1 MPDDK
6 IPPRPRGFSW
16 GRTLES
22 AFPFRKEGEPAGA
35 PPAPVPPAPI
45 APPDAADLPHDE
57 PPSIFRASLGLSG
70 LAPPPAAPPLA
81 APPLAAAPPALP
93 PLAAPHS
100 APPED
105 AGLGLDDALLA
116 LSKRKPRPIRPRLPD
131 PEPEEEEP
139 PAAPAEEPRWPDTD
153 DRLAAVRR
161 LIPRKDPDPV
171 VPPPVEPEGALPEP
185 APEPRRSSQRRTA
198 ARTVKDERPPTRRFR
213 PVEPATLEAAGLDEG
228 LAEAL
233 VVKHLYNN
241 PGASGR
247 ALAYDIGLR
256 PTIVSR
262 FLEDLK
268 MRRLAIHRSA
278 AAMGDFYYELT
289 EEGRSVARELQK
301 DSRYAG
307 PAPVPLEQYIESVK
321 AQAISTEH
329 PRRPQ
334 LRGAFADLKI
344 SEALLD
350 RIGPAVTH
358 GKGMFMFGPPG
369 NGKTS
374 LAERITRAYGSTIYI
389 PHAIYAGGHII
400 QVYDP
405 AVHVAVDESDIHPGM
420 SGARVDRRWVRC
432 RRPTVVVGGEL
443 TLEALDVAFDE
454 VDGVCEAP
462 IQVKANGGTLV
473 IDDFGRQ
480 RCRPD
485 ELLNRWIVPLE
496 KHVDYIALPG
506 GRKEAFP
513 FECLLIFSTNME
525 PRDLVDEAFL
535 RRIPYK
541 IEVHGPPE
549 AHFRELVDQQC
560 AELDLDVE
568 EGAVDYLVDEY
579 FTKTG
584 RAMRY
589 CHPRDLMLQVHNLC
603 KFREEPGVVNKETI
617 DQAVLLYFSL
627 L

>member
-1 MPDDK
+1 
-6 IPPRPRGFSW
+6 
-16 GRTLES
+16 
-22 AFPFRKEGEPAGA
+22 
-35 PPAPVPPAPI
+35 
-45 APPDAADLPHDE
+45 
-57 PPSIFRASLGLSG
+57 
-70 LAPPPAAPPLA
+70 
-81 APPLAAAPPALP
+81 
-93 PLAAPHS
+93 
-100 APPED
+100 
-105 AGLGLDDALLA
+105 
-116 LSKRKPRPIRPRLPD
+116 
-131 PEPEEEEP
+131 
-139 PAAPAEEPRWPDTD
+139 
-153 DRLAAVRR
+153 
-161 LIPRKDPDPV
+161 
-171 VPPPVEPEGALPEP
+171 
-185 APEPRRSSQRRTA
+185 
-198 ARTVKDERPPTRRFR
+198 
-213 PVEPATLEAAGLDEG
+213 
-228 LAEAL
+228 
-233 VVKHLYNN
+233 
-241 PGASGR
+241 
-247 ALAYDIGLR
+247 
-256 PTIVSR
+256 
-262 FLEDLK
+262 
-268 MRRLAIHRSA
+268 
-278 AAMGDFYYELT
+278 
-289 EEGRSVARELQK
+289 
-301 DSRYAG
+301 
-307 PAPVPLEQYIESVK
+307 
-321 AQAISTEH
+321 
-329 PRRPQ
+329 
-334 LRGAFADLKI
+334 
-344 SEALLD
+344 
-350 RIGPAVTH
+350 VTH

-568 EGAVDYLVDEY
+568 EGAIDYLVDEY

>member
-1 MPDDK
+1 MSDDHGK
-6 IPPRPRGFSW
+6 PRPRGFSW

-22 AFPFRKEGEPAGA
+22 AFPFRKEDDPDPAA
-35 PPAPVPPAPI
+35 RPPAQPVSPV
-45 APPDAADLPHDE
+45 E
-57 PPSIFRASLGLSG
+57 PPPLLADGLQ
-70 LAPPPAAPPLA
+70 AID
-81 APPLAAAPPALP
+81 PPALP
-93 PLAAPHS
+93 AS
-100 APPED
+100 PEP
-105 AGLGLDDALLA
+105 GLGLDDALMA
-116 LSKRKPRPIRPRLPD
+116 LSRRKPRPIRPRLPD
-131 PEPEEEEP
+131 PEPEDEEDAPPPPP
-139 PAAPAEEPRWPDTD
+139 PADESRWPDTD

-161 LIPRKDPDPV
+161 LIPRQEPQAV
-171 VPPPVEPEGALPEP
+171 LPPPPELEATLPEP
-185 APEPRRSSQRRTA
+185 PPEPRRVSQRRVSSHA
-198 ARTVKDERPPTRRFR
+198 VKDERPATRRFR
-213 PVEPATLEAAGLDEG
+213 PVEPATLETAGLDEG
-228 LAEAL
+228 LVEGL

-256 PTIVSR
+256 PTVVTR

-289 EEGRSVARELQK
+289 EEGRGVARELQK

-334 LRGAFADLKI
+334 LKGAFADLMI
-344 SEALLD
+344 SDELLD

-389 PHAIYAGGHII
+389 PHAIYAGGQII

-405 AVHVAVDESDIHPGM
+405 AVHVPVDESDIHPGM
-420 SGARVDRRWVRC
+420 SGARLDRRWVRC

-443 TLEALDVAFDE
+443 TLEALDISYDE
-454 VDGVCEAP
+454 IDGVCEAP

-496 KHVDYIALPG
+496 KQVDYIALPG

-513 FECLLIFSTNME
+513 FECLLVFSTNME

-541 IEVHGPPE
+541 IEVTGPSDE
-549 AHFRELVDQQC
+549 HFLRLLELQC
-560 AELDLDVE
+560 TDLDLEVE
-568 EGAVDYLVDEY
+568 PGAFAYLMQEH
-579 FTKTG
+579 FANKN
-584 RAMRY
+584 RATRY
-589 CHPRDLMLQVHNLC
+589 CHPRDLMLQIHNLC
-603 KFREEPGVVNKETI
+603 RFREEPGVVNIETI